1 MNDLESGQLRC
12 VRCDDLPWKPS
23 TFAAGVFVK
32 DVAVTDGL
40 EMQMVRFEP
49 GARLPLHT
57 HECPEFIYVLEG
69 ELILG
74 GQHLGR
80 GWASVASVGSVHS
93 DVHSETGCVFVL
105 VDRPLLALVSNTV
118 QLCCPTFCFRATPTP
133 NHSIK
138 QTAPWRNNFSVFAT
152 TP

>member
-1 MNDLESGQLRC
+1 MNVLKSGQLLC

-23 TFAAGVFVK
+23 TIAPGVFVK

-40 EMQMVRFEP
+40 EMQIVRLEA
-49 GARLPLHT
+49 GAQLPLHT

-74 GQHLGR
+74 GGR
-80 GWASVASVGSVHS
+80 LSQGWASVASVGSVHS

-105 VDRPLLALVSNTV
+105 VDRPL
-118 QLCCPTFCFRATPTP
+118 C
-133 NHSIK
+133 
-138 QTAPWRNNFSVFAT
+138 
-152 TP
+152 

>member
-1 MNDLESGQLRC
+1 MNVLNSGQLLC

-23 TFAAGVFVK
+23 TLAPGVFVK

-40 EMQMVRFEP
+40 EMQIVRLEP

-57 HECPEFIYVLEG
+57 HECPEFIYVVEG
-69 ELILG
+69 ELILEG
-74 GQHLGR
+74 HRLTQ

-105 VDRPLLALVSNTV
+105 VDRPL
-118 QLCCPTFCFRATPTP
+118 
-133 NHSIK
+133 
-138 QTAPWRNNFSVFAT
+138 
-152 TP
+152 

>member
-1 MNDLESGQLRC
+1 MNTLKTGRLLC

-23 TFAAGVFVK
+23 SFFAGVFVK

-40 EMQMVRFEP
+40 EMQLVRLEP
-49 GARLPLHT
+49 GAQLPLHT

-74 GQHLGR
+74 GHRLSQ

-105 VDRPLLALVSNTV
+105 VDRPL
-118 QLCCPTFCFRATPTP
+118 
-133 NHSIK
+133 
-138 QTAPWRNNFSVFAT
+138 
-152 TP
+152 

>member
-1 MNDLESGQLRC
+1 MNDLESGQLLC

-40 EMQMVRFEP
+40 EMQIVRLEP

-74 GQHLGR
+74 GQHLRR
-80 GWASVASVGSVHS
+80 GWASVASIGSVHPMFIPKRVVYLYS
-93 DVHSETGCVFVL
+93 SIVHYERWFL
-105 VDRPLLALVSNTV
+105 NARR
-118 QLCCPTFCFRATPTP
+118 LCCSTFCLSHVHT
-133 NHSIK
+133 
-138 QTAPWRNNFSVFAT
+138 
-152 TP
+152 